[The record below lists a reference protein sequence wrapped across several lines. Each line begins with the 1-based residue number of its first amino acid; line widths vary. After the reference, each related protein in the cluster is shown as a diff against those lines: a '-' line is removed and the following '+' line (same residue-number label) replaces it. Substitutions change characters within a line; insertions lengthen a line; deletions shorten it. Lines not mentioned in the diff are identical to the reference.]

1 MSVETALGLSTRLA
15 DQIISSRWNVWAEGR
30 PLLARA
36 DSLRLRAWL
45 RTAPV
50 QDANEALYELAV
62 LAAVDGGDDAEAA
75 QLLAWCL
82 LPSACR
88 LAHEFVDVDPAEVD
102 HVVAS
107 QLWIEIRTYN
117 WRTCTRVTGT
127 ICANLRRSVLREW
140 SLDPDRRPRLRV
152 VASGELLARL
162 GDEPSQSY
170 LDAHQTLCEVLD
182 WGVANGVIEAVDR
195 AMLLQMVEISVGD
208 PRRRSPR
215 RSLLAA
221 AVVAA
226 PVFGVSPR
234 TVRRRSR
241 HALDALA
248 ARAPELAE
256 LLEPL
261 AS

>member
-1 MSVETALGLSTRLA
+1 MSVETGLGLSAVLA
-15 DQIISSRWNVWAEGR
+15 DQIITNRWTEWSQGR
-30 PLLARA
+30 PALAGVDA
-36 DSLRLRAWL
+36 KQLRRWM
-45 RTAPV
+45 RSAPV

-62 LAAVDGGDDAEAA
+62 LAAVDGGDDTEAA
-75 QLLAWCL
+75 RLLAWCL

-140 SLDPDRRPRLRV
+140 SLDPDRRPRLRL
-152 VASGELLARL
+152 VAL
-162 GDEPSQSY
+162 GDLLTQFGDEASEPE
-170 LDAHQTLCEVLD
+170 LDVHQVLCEVLD
-182 WGVANGVIEAVDR
+182 SGVANGVIAAVDR
-195 AMLLQMVEISVGD
+195 AMLLQMVEISAGD
-208 PRRRSPR
+208 PQRRSPR

-221 AVVAA
+221 AVIAA

>member
-1 MSVETALGLSTRLA
+1 MSVEAALGLSAMLA
-15 DQIISSRWNVWAEGR
+15 NQIISSRWDEWTQGR
-30 PLLARA
+30 PALAVA
-36 DSLRLRAWL
+36 DRHHVRDWLRA
-45 RTAPV
+45 ASA
-50 QDANEALYELAV
+50 QDANQALFELAR
-62 LAAVDGGDDAEAA
+62 LAAADGGDDTEAA

-82 LPSACR
+82 LPSACH

-117 WRTCTRVTGT
+117 WRSCTRVTGT

-152 VASGELLARL
+152 VASGDLLALL
-162 GDEPSQSY
+162 GEERTQAD
-170 LDAHQTLCEVLD
+170 LDAQQALREVLD
-182 WGVANGVIEAVDR
+182 WGVANAVIQPVDR
-195 AMLLQMVEISVGD
+195 AMLLQMVEISASD
-208 PRRRSPR
+208 PKHRSPR
-215 RSLLAA
+215 RSLLAS
-221 AVVAA
+221 AVIAA

>member
-1 MSVETALGLSTRLA
+1 MSVETGLGLSAALA
-15 DQIISSRWNVWAEGR
+15 DQIITKRWAEWTQSR
-30 PLLARA
+30 PALAGVDA
-36 DSLRLRAWL
+36 KQLRGWMRSAS
-45 RTAPV
+45 V

-62 LAAVDGGDDAEAA
+62 LASVDGGDDTEAA

-88 LAHEFVDVDPAEVD
+88 LAHEFADVDPAEVD

-117 WRTCTRVTGT
+117 WRSCTRVTGT

-152 VASGELLARL
+152 VASGDLLAQL
-162 GDEPSQSY
+162 GDAPSQSD
-170 LDAHQTLCEVLD
+170 LDAHRALCDVLD

-208 PRRRSPR
+208 PKRRSPR